1 MNILID
7 SSVWIDYFCGGK
19 TKDKVDLL
27 LDNNIACTSGLILAE
42 LIPFINQKKQKVLA
56 SLLQELPYA
65 EININWNQIITY
77 QELCLKKGVNEIGLP
92 DLILLQT
99 TIQNKLSFFTLDK
112 HFQLMHKFIDFNLFL

>member
-7 SSVWIDYFCGGK
+7 SSVWIDYFRGGK
-19 TKDKVDLL
+19 TKEKVNLL

-65 EININWNQIITY
+65 EININWQQIIKH
-77 QELCLKKGVNEIGLP
+77 QETCLKKGINNIGIP
-92 DLILLQT
+92 DLIILQT
-99 TIQNKLSFFTLDK
+99 ILQNKLSFFTLDK
-112 HFQLMHKFIDFNLFL
+112 HFELIHKYIDFNLFL